1 MNYNSHVSHWPPQRR
16 NTRKNRHFSQENQSF
31 HSNYSQNFH
40 GYHGIPTWIHPG
52 EQWHQNCGIPR
63 PNFIYQRGHIV
74 DDPFFHFQNNQQSNI
89 VQGSYSERYNSNYQ
103 VHQPSQSTQNDQL
116 PENTVVNTIK
126 KLNYTKSIQ
135 FSKSIEAEGSHT
147 FNDKRDGPI
156 DLQDEGDNKNETT
169 CKMESQSSS
178 SKTTYTLEDVQKESS
193 KLHSANVPARN
204 NKHTKRLIEGLS
216 QPVQA
221 GVAERMMQ
229 RMGWTGGSLGA
240 RGDGIQ
246 EPIMPNLFMV
256 DKKGFGA
263 PEPEENTAKP
273 PHKNSN
279 SHNNYENTA
288 KPSYNFAKR
297 STRLKNYEKYIPTEI
312 TDDQFND
319 LLAEMDEEDDD
330 SDFFFDPEETIPKQ
344 KKPFNKKNKNQQHNQ
359 INQSKKITQQNRKQ
373 KKSQPT
379 MTVPPQRGTKIT
391 GHKSKKRA
399 RKNAAKYTTQRIA
412 LKEILEF
419 VRDENLD
426 SMEFNK
432 DCTKSERASI
442 HQLVAMIRG
451 EAFEDFEDYQFC
463 EENAEVIAEIR
474 ESGCGLY
481 SESVGKFP
489 SRTLHLFKEVP
500 THIYFITAN
509 DLRYDEEEEGYENII
524 KIDTAQDENNTKSEI
539 DNKANETEKGA
550 ISEEISF
557 GEKAETNDS
566 TSTSDQKP
574 PEKENINEV
583 FETETQESNKDDIYL
598 DYVEVRD
605 LLFTYLKEFYD
616 NEVYTE
622 MKFKG
627 SFNKTEIKAI
637 DDFSN
642 DIIKCTDLAEYCHKI
657 PEIEKNGLSEY
668 LRNSKLN
675 IEIDAAHKYVHKGP
689 TMKRF
694 KKNTHSERL
703 LRMTQ

>member
-1 MNYNSHVSHWPPQRR
+1 MNQKKIHL
-16 NTRKNRHFSQENQSF
+16 NRHIRTQTHTTIMKIQLNHHIRTQPDTKIMK
-31 HSNYSQNFH
+31 N
-40 GYHGIPTWIHPG
+40 
-52 EQWHQNCGIPR
+52 
-63 PNFIYQRGHIV
+63 IY
-74 DDPFFHFQNNQQSNI
+74 
-89 VQGSYSERYNSNYQ
+89 
-103 VHQPSQSTQNDQL
+103 L
-116 PENTVVNTIK
+116 
-126 KLNYTKSIQ
+126 
-135 FSKSIEAEGSHT
+135 
-147 FNDKRDGPI
+147 
-156 DLQDEGDNKNETT
+156 
-169 CKMESQSSS
+169 
-178 SKTTYTLEDVQKESS
+178 
-193 KLHSANVPARN
+193 
-204 NKHTKRLIEGLS
+204 
-216 QPVQA
+216 
-221 GVAERMMQ
+221 
-229 RMGWTGGSLGA
+229 
-240 RGDGIQ
+240 
-246 EPIMPNLFMV
+246 
-256 DKKGFGA
+256 
-263 PEPEENTAKP
+263 
-273 PHKNSN
+273 
-279 SHNNYENTA
+279 
-288 KPSYNFAKR
+288 
-297 STRLKNYEKYIPTEI
+297 PTEI

-319 LLAEMDEEDDD
+319 LLAEMDEEDFD
-330 SDFFFDPEETIPKQ
+330 SDYFFDPEETITKQ

-359 INQSKKITQQNRKQ
+359 INQPKKITQQNRKQ
-373 KKSQPT
+373 KRNQPT
-379 MTVPPQRGTKIT
+379 MTIPPQRGTKIT

-489 SRTLHLFKEVP
+489 SRTLHLFKEAPV
-500 THIYFITAN
+500 HIYFITAN

-524 KIDTAQDENNTKSEI
+524 KIDTDQDENNTKSEI
-539 DNKANETEKGA
+539 DNKAYETDKGA
-550 ISEEISF
+550 IDEEINF
-557 GEKAETNDS
+557 DEKAETNDS
-566 TSTSDQKP
+566 ASTVISDQRP
-574 PEKENINEV
+574 SVIENVNDVLEN
-583 FETETQESNKDDIYL
+583 ETQESNKDDIYL
-598 DYVEVRD
+598 DYAEVRD

-694 KKNTHSERL
+694 KKSTHSERL

>member
-1 MNYNSHVSHWPPQRR
+1 MNQKKIHL
-16 NTRKNRHFSQENQSF
+16 NRHIRTQTHTTIMKIQLNHHIRTQPDTKIMK
-31 HSNYSQNFH
+31 N
-40 GYHGIPTWIHPG
+40 
-52 EQWHQNCGIPR
+52 
-63 PNFIYQRGHIV
+63 IY
-74 DDPFFHFQNNQQSNI
+74 
-89 VQGSYSERYNSNYQ
+89 
-103 VHQPSQSTQNDQL
+103 L
-116 PENTVVNTIK
+116 
-126 KLNYTKSIQ
+126 
-135 FSKSIEAEGSHT
+135 
-147 FNDKRDGPI
+147 
-156 DLQDEGDNKNETT
+156 
-169 CKMESQSSS
+169 
-178 SKTTYTLEDVQKESS
+178 
-193 KLHSANVPARN
+193 
-204 NKHTKRLIEGLS
+204 
-216 QPVQA
+216 
-221 GVAERMMQ
+221 
-229 RMGWTGGSLGA
+229 
-240 RGDGIQ
+240 
-246 EPIMPNLFMV
+246 
-256 DKKGFGA
+256 
-263 PEPEENTAKP
+263 
-273 PHKNSN
+273 
-279 SHNNYENTA
+279 
-288 KPSYNFAKR
+288 
-297 STRLKNYEKYIPTEI
+297 PTEI

-319 LLAEMDEEDDD
+319 LLAEMDEEDFD
-330 SDFFFDPEETIPKQ
+330 SDYFFDPEETITKQ

-359 INQSKKITQQNRKQ
+359 INQPKKITQQNRKQ
-373 KKSQPT
+373 KRNQPT
-379 MTVPPQRGTKIT
+379 MTIPPQRGTKIT

-489 SRTLHLFKEVP
+489 SRTLHLFKEAPV
-500 THIYFITAN
+500 HIYFITAN

-524 KIDTAQDENNTKSEI
+524 KIDTDQDENNTKSEI
-539 DNKANETEKGA
+539 DNKAYETDKGENATNNFLEKKYLSDIIKTDYYQVTKYIDLCNILTSKLIDNVFKTDLIRDDNIISGA
-550 ISEEISF
+550 IDEEINF
-557 GEKAETNDS
+557 DEKAETNDS
-566 TSTSDQKP
+566 ASTVISDQRP
-574 PEKENINEV
+574 SVIENVNDVLEN
-583 FETETQESNKDDIYL
+583 ETQESNKDDIYL
-598 DYVEVRD
+598 DYAEVRD

-694 KKNTHSERL
+694 KKSTHSERL